1 MLLTPAQLQTLRA
14 MLQHGGQA
22 HRGTRKSPAEWTW
35 NVGGTPRS
43 GTVDRL
49 YRAGLLKAVHRD
61 TLEISATARRALGQ
75 AADSH
80 LPPNARSLCCLRS
93 ARRQPK

>member
-22 HRGTRKSPAEWTW
+22 HRVTRKSPAEWTW

-49 YRAGLLKAVHRD
+49 YRAGLLNAVDRD
-61 TLEISATARRALGQ
+61 TLELSATARSVLEQ
-75 AADSH
+75 AVASH
-80 LPPNARSLCCLRS
+80 
-93 ARRQPK
+93 